1 MTTNINHDLRVNNG
15 CTLYMPPW
23 EAGNDKWG
31 NLAIPDVYAIGT
43 AQLYPTGTI
52 FRKGLRTFIYSLCA
66 ATGYGTSGAGIMAGA
81 CMEPTAEIL
90 IKTDAVVSGASG
102 ASVIGVTTSASTALN
117 AYAGGTIGIMQAAG
131 GLTTVGRGSTY
142 QIISNTAESGNVTY
156 FTLDGTLVNDY
167 GTGDDVV
174 LAENPYAEC
183 RTNVNGNFHMTTGI
197 NICTTVA
204 SSYLW
209 LQTGGMNNLLIM
221 MVAFEGAYVNGVPC
235 YSVAGTPQI
244 ADTSDGAIG
253 TATTSGIAHG
263 NLQCI
268 GHVYASTVIGGATGT
283 PADVSISPTVFLD
296 IFN

>member
-1 MTTNINHDLRVNNG
+1 MTENTNFDLRQVNG
-15 CTLYMPPW
+15 STIYLPPW

-31 NLAIPDVYAIGT
+31 NLALPDVYAIGT
-43 AQLYPTGTI
+43 VQLYPTGTVY
-52 FRKGLRTFIYSLCA
+52 RKGMRTFVYSKCA

-90 IKTDAVVSGASG
+90 IKTNSVVSGVAG
-102 ASVIGVTTSASTALN
+102 ASVIGVTTSDSVTLN
-117 AYAGGTIGIMQAAG
+117 AYAGGQIGFIQAAG
-131 GLTTVGRGSTY
+131 GLTTVGRGATF
-142 QIISNTAESGNVTY
+142 QIISNTAESSNVTY
-156 FTLDGTLVNDY
+156 FTIDGTLVN
-167 GTGDDVV
+167 TFASGDDIV

-183 RTNVNGNFHMTTGI
+183 RTNVNGNFHMCSGV

-209 LQTGGMNNLLIM
+209 LQTGGMNNCLIM

-283 PADVSISPTVFLD
+283 PADVSVSPTVFLN
-296 IFN
+296 IYN

>member
-1 MTTNINHDLRVNNG
+1 MTVNINFDLRQVNG
-15 CTLYMPPW
+15 STIYLPPW
-23 EAGNDKWG
+23 EEGNDKWG
-31 NLAIPDVYAIGT
+31 NLALPDVYAIGT

-52 FRKGLRTFIYSLCA
+52 YRKGLRTFIYSKCA
-66 ATGYGTSGAGIMAGA
+66 ASGYGTSGAGIIAGA

-90 IKTDAVVSGASG
+90 IKTDSVVSGAAG
-102 ASVIGVTTSASTALN
+102 QNVIGVTTSDSVLVD

-156 FTLDGTLVNDY
+156 FTLDGNLVNVF

-183 RTNVNGNFHMTTGI
+183 RTNVNGNYHMTTGV
-197 NICTTVA
+197 NICTTIA
-204 SSYLW
+204 SGYLW

-221 MVAFEGAYVNGVPC
+221 MVAFEGAYPNGVPC

-244 ADTSDGAIG
+244 ADTSDGVVG

-268 GHVYASTVIGGATGT
+268 GHVYASTDIGGPGGT